1 MRAKGEKTEN
11 GWHSLVRA
19 LRLPETALTTTTQ
32 IELVGQHEMN
42 IENARG
48 ILEYDDH
55 FIKLFLGEKSL
66 IIEGRGLRID
76 LFLEKTI
83 IVRGHIETVSFV

>member
-1 MRAKGEKTEN
+1 MEN

-19 LRLPETALTTTTQ
+19 LRLPETVLTTTAQ
-32 IELVGQHEMN
+32 IQLVGQHEMN
-42 IENARG
+42 IENVRG